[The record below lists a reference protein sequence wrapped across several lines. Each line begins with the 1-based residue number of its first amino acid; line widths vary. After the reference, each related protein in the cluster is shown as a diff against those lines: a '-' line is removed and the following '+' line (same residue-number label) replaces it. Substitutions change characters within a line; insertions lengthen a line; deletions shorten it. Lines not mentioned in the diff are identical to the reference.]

1 MHLRSAAAPLAL
13 ALLAVLFTLGTLA
26 FAQAPAEVRSPSR
39 VPSTANVRT
48 PSRSGELRRGGAERV
63 VVSDGDVGAVL
74 GPRLAALAASGS
86 QELVLVSLLTTP
98 DPDLDSVVEHWR
110 MTAVP
115 VGGRRSVAAIVR
127 ADRLYKLA
135 THPDVQLI
143 ASEGIVLDD
152 QDQEP
157 AAQPDAAV
165 AAVARDAGDA
175 DAANPLIP
183 RVCRYASATPSM
195 LTLIWPNTRHRFTL
209 F

>member
-1 MHLRSAAAPLAL
+1 
-13 ALLAVLFTLGTLA
+13 
-26 FAQAPAEVRSPSR
+26 
-39 VPSTANVRT
+39 
-48 PSRSGELRRGGAERV
+48 
-63 VVSDGDVGAVL
+63 
-74 GPRLAALAASGS
+74 LAASGS

-157 AAQPDAAV
+157 AAQPDAADAAGARGDDGD
-165 AAVARDAGDA
+165 AAVATGHAG
-175 DAANPLIP
+175 
-183 RVCRYASATPSM
+183 
-195 LTLIWPNTRHRFTL
+195 LT
-209 F
+209 